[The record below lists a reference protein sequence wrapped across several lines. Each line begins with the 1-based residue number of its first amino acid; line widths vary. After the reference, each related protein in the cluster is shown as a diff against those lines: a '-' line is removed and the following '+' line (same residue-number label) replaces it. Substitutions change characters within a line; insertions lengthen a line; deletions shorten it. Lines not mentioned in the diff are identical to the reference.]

1 LKNFYFSFVRWQH
14 TVMWRDLA
22 MRRRLL
28 TILLIVLLALLL
40 ALLFFFLQSGSGKVS
55 YAHLFGVSSSSYSY
69 EISLR

>member
-1 LKNFYFSFVRWQH
+1 
-14 TVMWRDLA
+14 

-55 YAHLFGVSSSSYSY
+55 YAHLAGVSSLSYSY